1 MRANDWL
8 MVTTTVAVTVLVFG
22 LVVLCMLGRRTRR
35 HSGYSIA
42 MRVIFQ
48 ACFTLFLPFMSYIFS
63 QTKSK
68 PDAGNHRRTELVI
81 LWMLL
86 VELLRK
92 KVSAGMAPAA
102 EAFTRGVGR
111 YSLLY
116 PVEEV
121 VRMAWIGYLIY
132 AYVHGLGIKPFF
144 IILWIFGVATLCK
157 RAVCIHVAKDSF
169 DLAKSAALVS
179 GYMAQLV
186 HTRRQLS
193 NGDDTHPPGTHIMR
207 TCNYVVMGEG
217 RLKRKVTPYGFE
229 IHDPEVKNFG
239 LEICDKEREN
249 IVPEGGSPNGDQVTN
264 TSELVRVCDIWGFS
278 ETEVIF
284 KYDRSRKWK
293 LENIC
298 LALALF
304 KLLRRK
310 MEHLHMAEVKT
321 RQARDLVLW
330 GLLSLTGDEDSDA
343 HRAFLVVEL
352 ELRFMDE
359 YYQDVIPLALP
370 RPELFLANFALSIVF
385 VLFYGVTVL
394 LVTSNANIIIV
405 LGSLFKGLIG
415 LFIAMLVH
423 HKCFLHQVASLVV
436 TVRTTFDIIITYL
449 LMLTLLLV
457 QTHQLIHYV
466 ISDWFLV
473 SLMSNYVRKP
483 SMQRLFHH
491 RQIIKIILWAKHRSF
506 AIIKVH
512 QLNILNLNP
521 LHLRSWVW
529 MLVSSLLNRRLVG
542 FPDAVVSTDVKMAI
556 VKVLKNTLDPSSDK
570 DFSNG
575 ICALEKHEF
584 TQLKWACKHNMDAAT
599 MIVVWH
605 IATALFETRNRQKH
619 PLPPEGEA
627 ALVLSRYC
635 AYLVA
640 YEPGLLPDD
649 KTWTQKVYRDI
660 KAELNIFIQS
670 CCTTMHRRKHLMRVC
685 STKEKEMSTME
696 TGVKLGQQLEEGE
709 SGADV
714 DTLDEGERVWKM
726 LLEFWAELLVF
737 VARRPSGGQDAHAL
751 ALGNGGEFITHIWAM
766 LTHAGVCVP
775 KNHQEDHVPWCNPLQ
790 FDQKDQYPSEPV

>member
-1 MRANDWL
+1 MHANDWL
-8 MVTTTVAVTVLVFG
+8 MVTTTVVVTVLVFG

-68 PDAGNHRRTELVI
+68 PDTSNQRRTEIVI

-102 EAFTRGVGR
+102 EAFTRGIGC

-116 PVEEV
+116 PMEEV

-169 DLAKSAALVS
+169 DLAKNTALVS

-186 HTRRQLS
+186 HAGRQLS
-193 NGDDTHPPGTHIMR
+193 NEDDTHPPGTHIMR

-229 IHDPEVKNFG
+229 IHDPEVKNVG
-239 LEICDKEREN
+239 LEICGEEREN
-249 IVPEGGSPNGDQVTN
+249 IVPEGGGLNGDLVTN
-264 TSELVRVCDIWGFS
+264 KSELVRVCDIWGFS
-278 ETEVIF
+278 ETEAIF
-284 KYDRSRKWK
+284 KYDKSRKWK

-298 LALALF
+298 FALALF

-321 RQARDLVLW
+321 TQARDLVLW
-330 GLLSLTGDEDSDA
+330 GLLRLTGDEVFDA
-343 HRAFLVVEL
+343 RRAFHVVEL

-359 YYQDVIPLALP
+359 YYQDIIPLALP

-385 VLFYGVTVL
+385 VVFYGVTVL

-449 LMLTLLLV
+449 LMLALLLV
-457 QTHQLIHYV
+457 QTYQLIHYV

-473 SLMSNYVRKP
+473 SLICNYVRKK

-491 RQIIKIILWAKHRSF
+491 RQIIKIILWAKHRLF
-506 AIIKVH
+506 PIIKVH
-512 QLNILNLNP
+512 QLNILKLNP
-521 LHLRSWVW
+521 LHLHSRVW
-529 MLVSSLLNRRLVG
+529 MLISTLLNRRLVG
-542 FPDAVVSTDVKMAI
+542 FSDAIVTIDVNLAI
-556 VKVLKNTLDPSSDK
+556 VKVLKNILDPNSDK

-575 ICALEKHEF
+575 IGALEQHEF
-584 TQLKWACKHNMDAAT
+584 TQLKWACKDNMDVAT
-599 MIVVWH
+599 VIVVWH

-619 PLPPEGEA
+619 PLQPEGRA
-627 ALVLSRYC
+627 ALMLSRYC
-635 AYLVA
+635 AYLVV
-640 YEPGLLPDD
+640 YEPCLLPDD
-649 KTWTQKVYRDI
+649 KTWTEKVYRDI
-660 KAELNIFIQS
+660 KAELNSFFQS
-670 CCTTMHRRKHLMRVC
+670 YCTTMHRRKHLMRFF

-696 TGVKLGQQLEEGE
+696 TGVKLGKQLEERDT
-709 SGADV
+709 SADG
-714 DTLDEGERVWKM
+714 DTLHEDERVWKM
-726 LLEFWAELLVF
+726 LLDFWAELLVF
-737 VARRPSGGQDAHAL
+737 MARRPSGGQDAHAL
-751 ALGNGGEFITHIWAM
+751 ALGNSGEFITHIWAM
-766 LTHAGVCVP
+766 LTHAGIRLS
-775 KNHQEDHVPWCNPLQ
+775 KNHQEDHVPWCHP
-790 FDQKDQYPSEPV
+790 DPV